1 MTPDILMRRSPMK
14 HAMTNRRRP
23 TQTPPRPIHPDNS
36 GMFSYLQTI
45 VPDNIEISWNA
56 EANTLYIR
64 DLDLLPRKDTVVVR
78 FHQGWATYVG
88 VVQLVPQD
96 AYIRKPNNSN
106 VNDNGSRERGTGNGS
121 WWSKLREL
129 RTLLGLQID
138 QLPGRVMAITTKV

>member
-1 MTPDILMRRSPMK
+1 MK

-23 TQTPPRPIHPDNS
+23 TPTPPRPVHPNNAA
-36 GMFSYLQTI
+36 MFSYLQTI

-64 DLDLLPRKDTVVVR
+64 DVDLPQRKDIVVVR

-96 AYIRKPNNSN
+96 TYIRKPNNSN
-106 VNDNGSRERGTGNGS
+106 VNDNRSRERGTGNGS

-138 QLPGRVMAITTKV
+138 QFPGMVMAITTKV